1 MSDNEE
7 EVKVNSDT
15 VQKDDKNKD
24 VDLENAEN
32 MDEQVFTQ
40 NNDLLDDQV
49 EHEFT
54 CTEPQTKSGHIVYK
68 CRGLDS

>member
-7 EVKVNSDT
+7 EVKVTSDT

-32 MDEQVFTQ
+32 MDEQVFT
-40 NNDLLDDQV
+40 
-49 EHEFT
+49 
-54 CTEPQTKSGHIVYK
+54 
-68 CRGLDS
+68 